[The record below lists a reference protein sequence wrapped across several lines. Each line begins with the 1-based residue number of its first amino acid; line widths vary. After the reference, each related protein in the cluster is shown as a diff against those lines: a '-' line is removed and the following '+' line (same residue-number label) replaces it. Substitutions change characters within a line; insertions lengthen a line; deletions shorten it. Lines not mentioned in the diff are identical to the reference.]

1 MVGMQDSPAT
11 LQTFEERQLVAVAS
25 GHVVV
30 DPVDQATDLMSA
42 SKAEFLNIIYKKA
55 LAA

>member
-30 DPVDQATDLMSA
+30 DPVDQAPDLMSA
-42 SKAEFLNIIYKKA
+42 SKAEFLNRIYKKA